1 MKNVAL
7 ICHRFDTKGFAAF
20 PRGCHQ
26 PESPDT
32 QDFSALHHRIYH
44 VAPFGTGV
52 RCVPSA
58 SDRCASH
65 SAVRAKLKISFKQL
79 STGSIPVT
87 STTSSQAL
95 YRLRR
100 FSFKCFLK
108 IAGALTP
115 LLLLSA
121 KGPARFAC
129 SLASALATANCRYQP
144 FAVFWSSAQ
153 IRYKHSHQKKAL
165 PIAVLFSMESPLQG

>member
-1 MKNVAL
+1 MAL

-87 STTSSQAL
+87 ST
-95 YRLRR
+95 
-100 FSFKCFLK
+100 
-108 IAGALTP
+108 IAKPRKP
-115 LLLLSA
+115 L
-121 KGPARFAC
+121 F
-129 SLASALATANCRYQP
+129 Y
-144 FAVFWSSAQ
+144 AVFGAFTFNKSCIAD
-153 IRYKHSHQKKAL
+153 IAKNRRYLLFLIFWRCSQML
-165 PIAVLFSMESPLQG
+165 RTVDITCSFVLRKVCRRCPAIPYFA

>member
-1 MKNVAL
+1 MAL

-65 SAVRAKLKISFKQL
+65 SAVRAKLKIPRWQHC
-79 STGSIPVT
+79 TGSSPVT
-87 STTSSQAL
+87 GTRSKRSESRPPKRGRPWAPSLRDGAL
-95 YRLRR
+95 RI
-100 FSFKCFLK
+100 FSFS
-108 IAGALTP
+108 AGGLFTVFCVFSYGCVPDGAAKTHLYKRKTLCYDENGKQKTKEM
-115 LLLLSA
+115 LL
-121 KGPARFAC
+121 
-129 SLASALATANCRYQP
+129 
-144 FAVFWSSAQ
+144 
-153 IRYKHSHQKKAL
+153 
-165 PIAVLFSMESPLQG
+165 

>member
-65 SAVRAKLKISFKQL
+65 SAVRAKLKNSCEISH
-79 STGSIPVT
+79 
-87 STTSSQAL
+87 
-95 YRLRR
+95 
-100 FSFKCFLK
+100 FSDYNRHSRHNLFDKY
-108 IAGALTP
+108 
-115 LLLLSA
+115 A
-121 KGPARFAC
+121 K
-129 SLASALATANCRYQP
+129 T
-144 FAVFWSSAQ
+144 
-153 IRYKHSHQKKAL
+153 QKKQPQKNFFPVGDTAIDTKTFGKRSKNSQISCAL
-165 PIAVLFSMESPLQG
+165 HTFAGVMELADIRDLKSLGVKSVPVRARSPAPSEVPKIVAV